1 MECDCGFKFSGAG
14 EFRNH
19 DMFLTK
25 DGLNKWVIICPKCK
39 AQYSEWFKRL
49 NKMKC
54 NHMDKDF
61 NFKDY
66 KYYKFCPLCGESLWT
81 GR

>member
-39 AQYSEWFKRL
+39 AQYSE
-49 NKMKC
+49 
-54 NHMDKDF
+54 
-61 NFKDY
+61 
-66 KYYKFCPLCGESLWT
+66 
-81 GR
+81 